1 MPQPKEI
8 ELKLEVSA
16 ACLGRLKGLSFLK
29 GVKPEEAKTLVSV
42 YFDTD
47 KHDLRKSGLSL
58 RVRGVDGQHIQTIK
72 KQRSRSVGLFDR
84 EEWEC
89 NVASGRPDLD
99 AAHGTALEPLLSR
112 KARRHLKPVF
122 ETRVRRQIYPI
133 HRKGSKIE
141 ITVDKG
147 QVKAGNRSSPVC
159 EIELELKEGD
169 TAPLFELARGIART
183 LPARLACRSKA
194 EHGYGLLA
202 GEQPGP
208 VKAVSI
214 ALRPETDW
222 AQAFRVIARACLYQ
236 LAANEAA
243 LLRNDSEAV
252 HQMRIGLRRLR
263 AAISVFKDMLKGAET
278 LAIKSELKWLTEELG
293 PARELDVFMK
303 RVNKAAKENGPN
315 KSGFN
320 AIIEDFSKRRA
331 RALDQARQAVASA
344 RFRKLILDISAWIE
358 IGDWIRKD
366 DELSCTLR
374 DRPVADAAA
383 EELSRRRRKIRKAG
397 KRLAALEA
405 RPRHKLR
412 IKGKKL
418 RYATEFFASVFPG
431 KKPGQRRD
439 IFVVKLKELQDALGV
454 LNDIKVHEGLM
465 RNKLREGQRPPT
477 KELFAAGQLFGSEG
491 ARFDP
496 VMKDAE
502 RAYTNFARARP
513 FWPQGD
519 RQAFARSGSTTA
531 SHHVQQASSPAD

>member
-8 ELKLEVSA
+8 ELKLEVPA
-16 ACLGRLKGLSFLK
+16 DCLGRLKGLSFLK
-29 GVKPEEAKTLVSV
+29 GVKPEKAKTMVSV

-47 KHDLRKSGLSL
+47 KHKLRKNGLSL
-58 RVRGVDGQHIQTIK
+58 RVRRVDGQHIQTIK
-72 KQRSRSVGLFDR
+72 KQGGRSVGLFDR
-84 EEWEC
+84 NEWEC
-89 NVASGRPDLD
+89 DVASGKPELD
-99 AAHGTALEPLLSR
+99 AAHGTALAPLLSG
-112 KARRHLKPVF
+112 KLRRHLKPIF

-133 HRKGSKIE
+133 HLEGSEIE
-141 ITVDKG
+141 VTVDKG

-159 EIELELKEGD
+159 EIELELKEGE
-169 TAPLFELARGIART
+169 AAQLFELAREIART
-183 LPARLACRSKA
+183 LPAQPASRSKA
-194 EHGYGLLA
+194 EQGYGLVA
-202 GEQPGP
+202 REQPGP
-208 VKAVSI
+208 VKAGPI
-214 ALRPETDW
+214 ALTPDTSW
-222 AQAFRVIARACLYQ
+222 AQAFQIIARACLYQ

-243 LLRNDSEAV
+243 VLGNDSEAV
-252 HQMRIGLRRLR
+252 HQMRIALRRLR
-263 AAISVFKDMLKGAET
+263 AAISVFKDILDGAET
-278 LAIKSELKWLTEELG
+278 PAMKSELKWLTEELG

-303 RVNKAAKENGPN
+303 RVNMGAKANGAN
-315 KSGFN
+315 KLGLN

-331 RALDQARQAVASA
+331 RALDQARQAVASS
-344 RFRKLILDISAWIE
+344 RFRKLMLDISAWIE

-383 EELSRRRRKIRKAG
+383 EVLSRRRRKIRKAG

-431 KKPGQRRD
+431 KKPARRRD
-439 IFVVKLKELQDALGV
+439 KFVVKLKELQDALGV
-454 LNDIKVHEGLM
+454 LNDINVHEGLM

-502 RAYTNFARARP
+502 RAYANFARARP
-513 FWPQGD
+513 FWP
-519 RQAFARSGSTTA
+519 
-531 SHHVQQASSPAD
+531 